1 MLKKRDY
8 AYIIYSKS
16 LFQSFLFITSD
27 TIPEVLYFVRQARS
41 GVPWQTIPFDI
52 VSSKILSSKVTIDIL
67 SNVKFIRIKL
77 QINY

>member
-27 TIPEVLYFVRQARS
+27 SISEPLYFITQ
-41 GVPWQTIPFDI
+41 
-52 VSSKILSSKVTIDIL
+52 VTTSL
-67 SNVKFIRIKL
+67 HGKL
-77 QINY
+77 FLLTLCLQ